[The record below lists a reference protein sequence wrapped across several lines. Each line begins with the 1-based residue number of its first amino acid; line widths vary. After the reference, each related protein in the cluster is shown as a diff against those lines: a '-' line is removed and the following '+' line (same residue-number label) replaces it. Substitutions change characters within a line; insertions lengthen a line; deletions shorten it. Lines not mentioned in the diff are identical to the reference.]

1 MTKIPEHQQIG
12 PAGHHKAIAFRPAC
26 LQLQAQL
33 NPDGMAEYFITMPTG
48 EKYILATI
56 EPTPTALVWLDAAG
70 ICKTGGDIVPI
81 LSPTAAAS
89 VQSGRLTLT
98 PSYIPQSTGFPVVL
112 WLLVAVISLV
122 LGAIALRPQ
131 SIPSIQGFLGGGDDE
146 N

>member
-1 MTKIPEHQQIG
+1 
-12 PAGHHKAIAFRPAC
+12 
-26 LQLQAQL
+26 
-33 NPDGMAEYFITMPTG
+33 
-48 EKYILATI
+48 
-56 EPTPTALVWLDAAG
+56 LVWLDAAG

-98 PSYIPQSTGFPVVL
+98 PSYIPQSTGVPVVL
-112 WLLVAVISLV
+112 WLLVPVVLV

-131 SIPSIQGFLGGGDDE
+131 SIPSVQGFLGGGDDE